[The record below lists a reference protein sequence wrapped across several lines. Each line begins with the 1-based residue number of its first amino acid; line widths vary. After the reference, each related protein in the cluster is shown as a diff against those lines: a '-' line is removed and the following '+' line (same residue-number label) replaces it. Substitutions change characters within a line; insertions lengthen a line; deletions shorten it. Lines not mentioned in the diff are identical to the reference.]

1 MPNNNNINSNFRQI
15 AIADANDNVT
25 GISVAS
31 TAGLVVGGG
40 TNGQVLTTNGSG
52 TLSWTTSA
60 GGVTATNGRTVM
72 ANGFTAITAAATSLA
87 AGTQIIVATLPAIG
101 TYDISYSVQYQTTG
115 VLTAMAGLWNNT
127 AGAAVTNS
135 EITVT
140 TQIAGT
146 QLFGTATNRTLITTT
161 ATNTVIALRGWVDG
175 GLASWNV
182 HGGTAGMNGKTSMTW
197 VRIA

>member
-1 MPNNNNINSNFRQI
+1 MPDNNIINSNFRKI
-15 AIADANDNVT
+15 ALADANDNVT

-40 TNGQVLTTNGSG
+40 TNGQVLSTNGSG
-52 TLSWTTSA
+52 TLSWATPTS
-60 GGVTATNGRTVM
+60 VTATNGRTVM

-87 AGTQIIVATLPAIG
+87 NGTQIITVILPTVG
-101 TYDISYSVQYQTTG
+101 TYDLTFSVQYQTTG
-115 VLTAMAGLWNNT
+115 VLTAMAGLWNNS

-140 TQIAGT
+140 TQVAGT

-175 GLASWNV
+175 GLAQWNV

>member
-1 MPNNNNINSNFRQI
+1 MPSINNINSNFRQI
-15 AIADANDNVT
+15 AIADASDNVT

-31 TAGLVVGGG
+31 PAGLVVGGG
-40 TNGQVLTTNGSG
+40 TNGQVLSTNGSG
-52 TLSWTTSA
+52 TLSWATA

-72 ANGFTAITAAATSLA
+72 ANGFTAITAAANSLA
-87 AGTQIIVATLPAIG
+87 TGVQIIVATLPTIG

-115 VLTAMAGLWNNT
+115 VLTAMAGLWNNS

-140 TQIAGT
+140 TQVAGT